1 MVQGLWAAVLL
12 ISGSYESLIDYAMFA
27 LWLSYGAMVAGV
39 IVLRINRPDLA
50 RPYRMWGYPVTAILF
65 LAVTVWFLV
74 NMIVTRPI
82 PSIAGTA
89 LVVAGVPVYFF
100 WTRARGVEQAATG
113 DTS

>member
-1 MVQGLWAAVLL
+1 L

-39 IVLRINRPDLA
+39 IVLRINRPGLA

-65 LAVTVWFLV
+65 LAITAWFLV

-82 PSIAGTA
+82 PALAGTA

-100 WTRARGVEQAATG
+100 WARARVVESTAAANT
-113 DTS
+113 T